1 MPVTRF
7 PVFGLLSLAVF
18 FAQSSCRSKPPVH
31 KEIIY
36 DSIKTIKVDSATEK
50 VKVSSIID
58 SIGYVRLGASPVP
71 ISFVD
76 RCICLDHHIVILDG
90 QVARSVFIFDQNGAF
105 QRTIQIGREGKI
117 IRIADICVDKENK
130 VLYVYAGS
138 ENKIFSYDIS
148 TGAKINEIKIA
159 GSFRKI
165 SHLNDKFILI
175 RDQIFQSSGDPGIN
189 NPNRIG
195 VFDKKGTFLYGF
207 LNKSIFEMPENGSLS
222 NIECAFNNSIKI
234 SQAYSDTLYELRAG
248 NMYALYNLSLLHK
261 NLPHPPILSD
271 TLSEQNYLVW
281 EPVLENKRFMFLN
294 YAIESQ
300 FYTLICDKQS
310 GQFKLIRIIL
320 NDIDHIPLSRHFF
333 DINDKR
339 IAEVVYPLELLSV
352 RDHSIVNSA
361 KAEKLYELCQ
371 GLSAQSNPVIRY
383 LYFRK

>member
-1 MPVTRF
+1 M
-7 PVFGLLSLAVF
+7 
-18 FAQSSCRSKPPVH
+18 
-31 KEIIY
+31 I
-36 DSIKTIKVDSATEK
+36 
-50 VKVSSIID
+50 
-58 SIGYVRLGASPVP
+58 
-71 ISFVD
+71 
-76 RCICLDHHIVILDG
+76 
-90 QVARSVFIFDQNGAF
+90 ARSVFIFDQSGTF
-105 QRTIQIGREGKI
+105 QRTIQIEREGKI

-148 TGAKINEIKIA
+148 TGAKINEINIA

-175 RDQIFQSSGDPGIN
+175 RDQIFESSGDPGIN
-189 NPNRIG
+189 NPNRVC

-207 LNKSIFEMPENGSLS
+207 LSKSIFEMPHNGSFS

-234 SQAYSDTLYELRAG
+234 SQVYSDTLYEFRAG
-248 NMYALYNLSLLHK
+248 NMYALYSLSLLHK
-261 NLPHPPILSD
+261 KLSHPPISSD
-271 TLSEQNYLVW
+271 TLWKKSHLVW
-281 EPVLENKRFMFLN
+281 GPVLENKRFIFLN
-294 YAIESQ
+294 YAIKSQ
-300 FYTLICDKQS
+300 FYTLICDKQT
-310 GQFKLIRIIL
+310 GRFKLIDIIL
-320 NDIDHIPLSRHFF
+320 NDIDHIPLSRIFI

-339 IAEVVYPLELLSV
+339 IAEVVYPLDLLSD